1 MKKFSPIVWQL
12 LVKTLLWTLT
22 GLTIGILF
30 FIIFVVFVNGVPQI
44 SWEFLSTNPVDMG
57 RSGGILAT
65 IVSTLYIIAIA
76 LLFATPLGLGTAIYL
91 TEYTRE
97 GPVTRIIRFGTECLA
112 GIPSIILGLF
122 GFAIFVMAFGW
133 GWSLLSGGL
142 TLSVMLLPTII
153 RTSEESILA
162 VPREYREVS
171 FSLGL
176 GKWQTITR
184 IVLPSALPGIA
195 TGIVLSIA
203 RSIGETAVII
213 FTAGSSLRFPKTI
226 FESGRTLAVH
236 FYILAR
242 EGISMPMAYGTAAV
256 LIIVILV
263 INVSAYVMMRYFL
276 KKYS

>member
-1 MKKFSPIVWQL
+1 
-12 LVKTLLWTLT
+12 
-22 GLTIGILF
+22 
-30 FIIFVVFVNGVPQI
+30 
-44 SWEFLSTNPVDMG
+44 MG

-65 IVSTLYIIAIA
+65 IVSTLYLIVIA

-97 GPVTRIIRFGTECLA
+97 GPITRIIRFGTECLA

-162 VPREYREVS
+162 VPQEYREVS

-263 INVSAYVMMRYFL
+263 INLSAYLMMRYFL
-276 KKYS
+276 KIFLDGAEPKLKLKTFPWLIIKSHPYEGSISRFSTRKSSGSWGRRTAGKARSCGS

>member
-1 MKKFSPIVWQL
+1 MRLNPILTQKF
-12 LVKTLLWTLT
+12 VKTLLWGLT
-22 GLTIGILF
+22 GSTIGILF
-30 FIIFVVFVNGVPQI
+30 FIIFFIFFNGLPQL
-44 SWEFLSTNPVDMG
+44 SWAFLSTNPVDMG
-57 RSGGILAT
+57 RSGGILST
-65 IVSTLYIIAIA
+65 IVSTIYLIGIA
-76 LLFATPLGLGTAIYL
+76 LFFATPLGLGTAIFL

-97 GPVTRIIRFGTECLA
+97 GLITKIIRFGTESLA

-142 TLSVMLLPTII
+142 TLSAMLLPTII

-171 FSLGL
+171 FSLGV
-176 GKWQTITR
+176 GKWKTITR
-184 IVLPSALPGIA
+184 VVLPAALPGIV

-203 RSIGETAVII
+203 RSVGETAVII
-213 FTAGSSLRFPKTI
+213 FTAGSSLRFPNSI

-242 EGISMPMAYGTAAV
+242 EGLSMPMAYGTAAILV
-256 LIIVILV
+256 LLILIINI
-263 INVSAYVMMRYFL
+263 SAYMTMRL
-276 KKYS
+276 LMKKYS

>member
-1 MKKFSPIVWQL
+1 MRFFSPIVWQL
-12 LVKTLLWTLT
+12 MVKTLLWTFT
-22 GLTIGILF
+22 GLTLSVLF
-30 FIIFVVFVNGVPQI
+30 FIIFVVFVNGLPQI

-65 IVSTLYIIAIA
+65 LVSTLYLIVIA

-97 GPVTRIIRFGTECLA
+97 GTATRIIRFGTECLA

-162 VPREYREVS
+162 VPQEYREVS

-213 FTAGSSLRFPKTI
+213 FTAGSSLRFPNTI

-242 EGISMPMAYGTAAV
+242 EGISMPMAYGTAAI

-263 INVSAYVMMRYFL
+263 INISAYLMMRYFL

>member
-1 MKKFSPIVWQL
+1 MRLNPIITQKM
-12 LVKTLLWTLT
+12 VKTLLWILT
-22 GLTIGILF
+22 GLTIGILL
-30 FIIFVVFVNGVPQI
+30 FIIFFIFINGLPQI
-44 SWEFLSTNPVDMG
+44 SWAFLSTNPVDMG

-65 IVSTLYIIAIA
+65 IVSTIYLIGIA
-76 LLFATPLGLGTAIYL
+76 LFFATPLGLGTAIYL

-97 GPVTRIIRFGTECLA
+97 GIVTRIIRFGTECLA

-142 TLSVMLLPTII
+142 TLSSMLLPTII

-162 VPREYREVS
+162 VPQEYREVA
-171 FSLGL
+171 FSLGV
-176 GKWQTITR
+176 GKWRTITR
-184 IVLPSALPGIA
+184 VVLPAALPGIV

-213 FTAGSSLRFPKTI
+213 FTAGSSLRFPNSI
-226 FESGRTLAVH
+226 FESGRTMAVH

-242 EGISMPMAYGTAAV
+242 EGISMPMAYGTAAILV
-256 LIIVILV
+256 LLILIINI
-263 INVSAYVMMRYFL
+263 SAYLTMRFL
-276 KKYS
+276 MRRYS

>member
-1 MKKFSPIVWQL
+1 
-12 LVKTLLWTLT
+12 
-22 GLTIGILF
+22 
-30 FIIFVVFVNGVPQI
+30 
-44 SWEFLSTNPVDMG
+44 MG

-65 IVSTLYIIAIA
+65 IVSTIYLIGIA
-76 LLFATPLGLGTAIYL
+76 LFFATPLGLGTAIYL

-97 GPVTRIIRFGTECLA
+97 GLVTKIIRFGTESLA

-122 GFAIFVMAFGW
+122 GFAIFVIAFGW

-142 TLSVMLLPTII
+142 TLSAMLLPTII
-153 RTSEESILA
+153 RTSEESIMA
-162 VPREYREVS
+162 VPQEYREVA

-176 GKWQTITR
+176 GKWKTITR
-184 IVLPSALPGIA
+184 VVLPAALPGIV

-213 FTAGSSLRFPKTI
+213 FTAGSSLRFPNSI
-226 FESGRTLAVH
+226 FESGRTMAVH

-256 LIIVILV
+256 LVLLILIINI
-263 INVSAYVMMRYFL
+263 SAYMLMRL
-276 KKYS
+276 LMKRYS

>member
-1 MKKFSPIVWQL
+1 MRLNPLLTQK
-12 LVKTLLWTLT
+12 LVKTLLWVLT

-30 FIIFVVFVNGVPQI
+30 FIIFFIFIKGLPQL
-44 SWEFLSTNPVDMG
+44 SWAFLSTNPVDMG

-65 IVSTLYIIAIA
+65 IVSTIYLIGIA
-76 LLFATPLGLGTAIYL
+76 LFFATPLGLGTAIYL

-97 GPVTRIIRFGTECLA
+97 GLITKIIRFGTESLA

-122 GFAIFVMAFGW
+122 GFAIFVIAFGW

-142 TLSVMLLPTII
+142 TLSAMLLPTII
-153 RTSEESILA
+153 RTSEESIMA
-162 VPREYREVS
+162 VPQEYREVA

-176 GKWQTITR
+176 GKWKTITR
-184 IVLPSALPGIA
+184 VVLPAALPGIV

-213 FTAGSSLRFPKTI
+213 FTAGSSLRFPNSI
-226 FESGRTLAVH
+226 FESGRTMAVH

-256 LIIVILV
+256 LVLLILIINI
-263 INVSAYVMMRYFL
+263 SAYMIMRFL
-276 KKYS
+276 MKRYS

>member
-1 MKKFSPIVWQL
+1 M
-12 LVKTLLWTLT
+12 VKTLLWTLT
-22 GLTIGILF
+22 SLTIGVLF
-30 FIIFVVFVNGVPQI
+30 FIIFVVFVNGLPQL
-44 SWEFLSTNPVDMG
+44 SWEFLSTNPADMG

-65 IVSTLYIIAIA
+65 IVSTLYLIVIA

-97 GPVTRIIRFGTECLA
+97 GTATRVIRFGTECLA

-213 FTAGSSLRFPKTI
+213 FTAGSSLRFPNTI

-242 EGISMPMAYGTAAV
+242 EGISMPMAYGTAAI

-263 INVSAYVMMRYFL
+263 INISAYLMMRYFI

>member
-1 MKKFSPIVWQL
+1 MRLNPILTQKF
-12 LVKTLLWTLT
+12 VKTLLWGLT
-22 GLTIGILF
+22 GSTIGILF
-30 FIIFVVFVNGVPQI
+30 FIIFIIFFNGLPQL
-44 SWEFLSTNPVDMG
+44 SWAFLSTNPVDMG
-57 RSGGILAT
+57 RSGGILST
-65 IVSTLYIIAIA
+65 IVSTIYLIGIA
-76 LLFATPLGLGTAIYL
+76 LFFATPLGLGTAIFL

-97 GPVTRIIRFGTECLA
+97 GLITKIIRFGTESLA

-142 TLSVMLLPTII
+142 TLSAMLLPTII

-171 FSLGL
+171 FSLGV
-176 GKWQTITR
+176 GKWKTITR
-184 IVLPSALPGIA
+184 VVLPAALPGIV

-203 RSIGETAVII
+203 RSVGETAVII
-213 FTAGSSLRFPKTI
+213 FTAGSSLRFPNSI

-242 EGISMPMAYGTAAV
+242 EGLSMPMAYGTAAILV
-256 LIIVILV
+256 LLILIINI
-263 INVSAYVMMRYFL
+263 SAYMTMRL
-276 KKYS
+276 LMKKYS

>member
-1 MKKFSPIVWQL
+1 MRFFSPIVWQL
-12 LVKTLLWTLT
+12 MVKTLLWTFT
-22 GLTIGILF
+22 GLTLGVLF
-30 FIIFVVFVNGVPQI
+30 FIIFVVFVNGLPQL

-65 IVSTLYIIAIA
+65 LVSTLYLIVIA

-97 GPVTRIIRFGTECLA
+97 GTATRVIRFGTECLA

-162 VPREYREVS
+162 VPQEYREVS

-213 FTAGSSLRFPKTI
+213 FTAGSSLRFPNTI

-242 EGISMPMAYGTAAV
+242 EGISMPMAYGTAAI

-263 INVSAYVMMRYFL
+263 INISAYLMMRYFL